1 VRLGEWWGSRA
12 QMTVEPY
19 AYIGAAGIIATLV
32 AYLLWTA
39 PASERR
45 TAAAI
50 LSTNLQLWL
59 AGEVLV
65 IVSQSAESAD
75 AAVRFTYAALG
86 CLPFTVHRLVA
97 TLGDPA
103 SRANRWVGRLTA
115 AFAAAGIALMW
126 TNLVV
131 AGAHADAWGYHR
143 ISGPLFVPFASA
155 LFAGLVLGIG
165 LLGLMARS
173 APEAADRLRCQHILA
188 GVVLNVVLG
197 VLNLAI
203 LQPLGLHRYRM
214 FLVPLG
220 VIVAAYSIIF
230 AISHARL
237 VDIPTALRRSVVYAG
252 LLATLLVPCL
262 GISLLAEQLM
272 TGSIA
277 LGPSFVTAALF
288 CVAGF
293 GFPRLRVSAERTLE
307 QALFG
312 ARADDRLLLRA
323 ASREVT
329 SVLSLTTLAE
339 ITRSTLA
346 HAFEA
351 RASLWLKRG
360 DVFLA
365 VESGDD
371 VRLAALEAPG
381 AFAFLDAASD
391 PVVVGELDASAS
403 AQRTTLRAAGIEV
416 VVPLRVKDRTVGLL
430 TLGPRGDRRLYTD
443 DDLSVVVT
451 LANQVAVALE
461 NARLYEEL
469 RESREQVS
477 RASRLSAVG
486 TLAAGVAHEIRNPLV
501 AVRTFL
507 QLLPDRLADPEFL
520 GRFRALTLDEVD
532 RIARLTTE
540 LLTFARSHERKL
552 RQVDMAVVV
561 DQVVSLMAPEGTK
574 HGVSIVLTSP
584 GELPAVRGDSDQLQQ
599 VVLNLVLNAVQAS
612 PAGTTVRVLVQQARN
627 ARGEDEVRVEVADQ
641 GPGVPPE
648 NAEAIFAPF
657 FSTKDGSTGLGL
669 AVAHQLIEEHGGRL
683 RLGTPSGQGAVFT
696 VVLPVAREGEGPTVE
711 PAPPEAR
718 PRWGH
723 DRLAA
728 NG

>member
-1 VRLGEWWGSRA
+1 
-12 QMTVEPY
+12 MMVEPY
-19 AYIGAAGIIATLV
+19 AYIAAAGFIATLV

-39 PASERR
+39 PANSRR

-50 LSTNLQLWL
+50 LSTNLLLWL
-59 AGEVLV
+59 CGEVLV
-65 IVSQSAESAD
+65 ILSTSASSAD
-75 AAVRFTYAALG
+75 ASVRFTYAALG
-86 CLPFTVHRLVA
+86 CLPFTVHRLVES
-97 TLGDPA
+97 LGAPGNA
-103 SRANRWVGRLTA
+103 ANRWASRVTGT
-115 AFAAAGIALMW
+115 FAAAGVALMW
-126 TNLVV
+126 TDLVV
-131 AGAHADAWGYHR
+131 AGARADAWGYHR
-143 ISGPLFVPFASA
+143 ISGPLFVPFVTA
-155 LFAGLVLGIG
+155 LFLGLGLGIG
-165 LLGLMARS
+165 LLCHAARC

-197 VLNLAI
+197 VVNLGI

-220 VIVAAYSIIF
+220 VIIAAYAIIF
-230 AISHARL
+230 AISHTRL
-237 VDIPTALRRSVVYAG
+237 VDLPTALRRSAVYAG

-272 TGSIA
+272 TGRIA
-277 LGPSFVTAALF
+277 FGPSFVTAALF

-312 ARADDRLLLRA
+312 ARADDRRLLRA
-323 ASREVT
+323 ASRDVT

-346 HAFEA
+346 RAFDA
-351 RASLWLKRG
+351 GASVWLKRS
-360 DVFLA
+360 DAFLA
-365 VESGDD
+365 VEGGDD
-371 VRLAALEAPG
+371 ARLAALEEPG
-381 AFAFLDAASD
+381 AFGWLEMASD
-391 PVVVGELDASAS
+391 PVVVGELDAEACSLRA
-403 AQRTTLRAAGIEV
+403 ALRAAGVEV

-430 TLGPRGDRRLYTD
+430 TLGPRGDGRLYTD

-507 QLLPDRLADPEFL
+507 QLLPDRLDDPEFL

-552 RQVDMAVVV
+552 RQVDMGVVV
-561 DQVVSLMAPEGTK
+561 GQVVSLIAPEGTK
-574 HGVSIVLTSP
+574 HGVSIMLTAP
-584 GELPAVRGDSDQLQQ
+584 GELPAIRGDSDQLQQ
-599 VVLNLVLNAVQAS
+599 VILNLVLNAVQAS
-612 PAGTTVRVLVQQARN
+612 PGGTTVRVLVQQARSI
-627 ARGEDEVRVEVADQ
+627 RGEDEIRVEVADE
-641 GPGVPPE
+641 GPGIPAE

-669 AVAHQLIEEHGGRL
+669 AVAHQLVEEHGGRL
-683 RLGTPSGQGAVFT
+683 SLGAPAAGRGAVFT
-696 VVLPVAREGEGPTVE
+696 LALPVARGDEGPGVE

-723 DRLAA
+723 ERRAV